1 MNDFLHDTNTD
12 TDGPF
17 VMDEPR
23 QIAMH
28 TDYGFWLT
36 TEHAYV
42 LNTVAAIGCV
52 AGVLEVEDGRFLV
65 EISDDHD
72 PDEAWHWVR
81 SGIEEA
87 LTALSDVELD
97 PIWEEAIKW
106 LL

>member
-1 MNDFLHDTNTD
+1 MKDFMPEI
-12 TDGPF
+12 DGPF

-23 QIAMH
+23 QIAMN

-36 TEHAYV
+36 TEHENV
-42 LNTVAAIGCV
+42 LNIVAAMGCV
-52 AGVLEVEDGRFLV
+52 AAVLEVEDGRFLV

-72 PDEAWHWVR
+72 PDEAWHWIR

-87 LTALSDVELD
+87 LTAIPDVELD
-97 PIWEEAIKW
+97 PIWEEAIRW